1 MGPSLPLLVAATP
14 VVDIDGTFF
23 VQGGLFLLMVLV
35 LRPTLFE
42 PWLAAQQAR
51 HEAIEGA
58 RAEAERLEA
67 KARELSD
74 AYDRKVAEARER
86 AARERSRIQREE
98 EARRDAAIRAARE
111 AAEAEVLETRLRL
124 TREAEE
130 ARKQLAAQAD
140 TLAKEILER
149 ILGRAA

>member
-1 MGPSLPLLVAATP
+1 MGPSLPLILAAAP

-23 VQGGLFLLMVLV
+23 VQGGLFLLMLLV
-35 LRPTLFE
+35 LRPTLFK

-67 KARELSD
+67 KARELSE

-86 AARERSRIQREE
+86 AARERSKIQREE
-98 EARRDAAIRAARE
+98 EARRDEAIRAARE
-111 AAEAEVLETRLRL
+111 AAEAEILETRLRL

-130 ARKQLAAQAD
+130 ARGQLAAQAD
-140 TLAKEILER
+140 QLAKEILER